1 MKMNH
6 FEMNYDDL
14 SAKNSDF
21 RVRYVSHCRGYQN
34 QPFKVLA
41 QSLLL
46 ALSENIWETTKIYCF
61 IIHFRIKTAMNWHIY
76 YPFSDTQ
83 IRDSWLNML
92 KYG

>member
-1 MKMNH
+1 MMIYLQKIVS
-6 FEMNYDDL
+6 FEFATL
-14 SAKNSDF
+14 VIA
-21 RVRYVSHCRGYQN
+21 RGYQN

-46 ALSENIWETTKIYCF
+46 ALSENIWETPKIYCF

-83 IRDSWLNML
+83 IRDSRLNML